1 VKILL
6 IGSGGREHAIAW
18 KLAQSSGVEKIWCAP
33 GNGGISRKFE
43 CVPLN
48 VADGNAAAN
57 LAERLGADLTV
68 VGPEL
73 PLVNGIAD
81 EFASRNLLLLGPSK
95 AAAQL
100 EGSKVFAKRFM
111 ERNAIPTAAT
121 LGVFESA
128 DDAHRALAS
137 IAYPIV
143 IKADGLAAGKGV
155 LVTSSP
161 EEAAQFVDRAMQKKE
176 FGAAGSTVLFEEALE
191 GRELSYI
198 ILTDGKTFI
207 PLAPTRDHKRAFD
220 GDRGP
225 NTGGMGTYSSSDI
238 LPADTEAAILQYVV
252 KPTLAALE
260 KEKFEYRG
268 FIFFGLMLTADGPKV
283 LEYNCRLGDPETQSI
298 LMRADFDFAQTCFDA
313 ARGKLNASIAKWSP
327 EASICVVMASQ
338 GYPGDPV
345 VGKKIKGLPDAEQ
358 VAKATVFHAGTRHE
372 DDGFYTHG
380 GRILGVSATG
390 TTLGEARL
398 AAYSAIEKIQIDGAF
413 YRKDIG
419 VSDSTANSNAGL
431 RAASGVP
438 IG

>member
-18 KLAQSSGVEKIWCAP
+18 KLAQSSNVEKIWCAP
-33 GNGGISRKFE
+33 GNGGISRNFE

-48 VADGNAAAN
+48 VADGAAAAD
-57 LAERLGADLTV
+57 LAQRLRADLTV

-100 EGSKVFAKRFM
+100 EGSKVFAKQFM
-111 ERNAIPTAAT
+111 ERNGIPTAAT
-121 LGVFESA
+121 IGVFESA
-128 DDAHRALAS
+128 EDAQKALGS
-137 IAYPIV
+137 VAYPIV

-155 LVTSSP
+155 LVTSSAD
-161 EEAAQFVDRAMQKKE
+161 EAREFVDRAMQKKE
-176 FGAAGSTVLFEEALE
+176 FGEAGCKVLFEKALA

-198 ILTDGKTFI
+198 ILTDGKTFVS
-207 PLAPTRDHKRAFD
+207 LAPTRDHKRAFD
-220 GDRGP
+220 GDQGP
-225 NTGGMGTYSSSDI
+225 NTGGMGTYSSGDI
-238 LPADTEAAILQYVV
+238 LPADVEASILKDVV
-252 KPTLAALE
+252 KPTLAALV
-260 KEKFEYRG
+260 KEKLDYRG
-268 FIFFGLMLTADGPKV
+268 FIFFGLMLTADGPQV
-283 LEYNCRLGDPETQSI
+283 LEYNCRLGDPETQSL
-298 LMRADFDFAQTCFDA
+298 LMRADFDFAQACYDA
-313 ARGKLNASIAKWSP
+313 AKGELDASIAKWKP

-358 VAKATVFHAGTRHE
+358 VAQTTVFHAGTRHE

-390 TTLGEARL
+390 ANLDEARM
-398 AAYSAIEKIQIDGAF
+398 AAYSAVQKIEIDGAF

-419 VSDSTANSNAGL
+419 TSDSVASPGAELKAT
-431 RAASGVP
+431 SGVP
-438 IG
+438 NG